1 MLQGLLSCIC
11 ICHRTCICRD
21 SCNAL
26 KDFSP
31 EIRDVSQVHGV
42 SELVESRAG
51 NPVCCGPDVET
62 QGFRV
67 LGVETLGC
75 HVLGVGTQGFR
86 GPGVESLAY

>member
-1 MLQGLLSCIC
+1 MLRGLLSCIC
-11 ICHRTCICRD
+11 ICNRTCICRD

-67 LGVETLGC
+67 LGVETLEC

-86 GPGVESLAY
+86 GPGVESPAY

>member
-1 MLQGLLSCIC
+1 M
-11 ICHRTCICRD
+11 
-21 SCNAL
+21 
-26 KDFSP
+26 
-31 EIRDVSQVHGV
+31 SQVHGV

-62 QGFRV
+62 
-67 LGVETLGC
+67 LGY

>member
-1 MLQGLLSCIC
+1 M
-11 ICHRTCICRD
+11 
-21 SCNAL
+21 
-26 KDFSP
+26 
-31 EIRDVSQVHGV
+31 SQVHGV

-51 NPVCCGPDVET
+51 NPVCCGPDFET